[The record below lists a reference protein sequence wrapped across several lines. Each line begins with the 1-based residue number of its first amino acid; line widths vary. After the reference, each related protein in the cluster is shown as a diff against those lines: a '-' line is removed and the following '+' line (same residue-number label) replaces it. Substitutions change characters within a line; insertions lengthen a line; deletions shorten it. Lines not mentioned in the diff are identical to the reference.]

1 MTSLLRSLVVGAV
14 VATAA
19 AGCGEDFD
27 PYERLT
33 SLRVLAIQSEV
44 RTEPAN
50 ASGGF
55 QVSPGPGQ
63 TATLTPVMFVPDGD
77 AIDEMSWEWRWCPL
91 AGSALN
97 GYQCPFASADEVMA
111 MTGLTVPDL
120 ALGNADTA
128 MFTNS
133 FPPEIIAGLCAGLP
147 GASFAAPNCEG
158 GYPIQ
163 IEMFVKST
171 RDPGIH
177 VVSTLR
183 LRIDSPDPEQLP
195 MPPNYNPV
203 LDPTADP
210 LAAVPVFGAGP
221 MPIPDVADPAVT
233 LERDRSTPIIVGL
246 AEDQAE
252 PYPGLDDDNKLTDQ
266 RERLTLSWFVESG
279 DMEFEKTAF
288 IQDVEP
294 ISDTIRNS
302 WTPAIT
308 REYMPDTARIVVVVR
323 DNRGGVTWARGN
335 VRLGAS
341 P

>member
-1 MTSLLRSLVVGAV
+1 MTSRLRSLVAAV
-14 VATAA
+14 VVTTAA
-19 AGCGEDFD
+19 VGCGEDFD
-27 PYERLT
+27 PYTRLS
-33 SLRVLAIQSEV
+33 SLRVLAMQSEV
-44 RTEPAN
+44 KTEPAN

-63 TATLTPVMFVPDGD
+63 TATLTPVMFVPADD
-77 AIDEMSWEWRWCPL
+77 VITAWSWRWCPL
-91 AGSALN
+91 AGSPSN
-97 GYQCPFASADEVMA
+97 GYECPFASADEVMA
-111 MTGLTVPDL
+111 MTGFPVPDFD
-120 ALGNADTA
+120 LGTAGTA

-133 FPPEIIAGLCAGLP
+133 FPPELIAGLCGGVPGLL
-147 GASFAAPNCEG
+147 AAPNCEG

-163 IEMFVKST
+163 IAMHVESMN
-171 RDPGIH
+171 DPGID

-183 LRIDSPDPEQLP
+183 LRIDSPPPPLPP

-203 LDPTADP
+203 LDTTTDP
-210 LAAVPVFGAGP
+210 LAAIPVFDAGP

-233 LERDRSTPIIVGL
+233 LERDRSTPIIVVGL
-246 AEDQAE
+246 AEDQSE
-252 PYPGLDDDNKLTDQ
+252 PYSGLDDDGNLTDQ

-288 IQDVEP
+288 IADLEP
-294 ISDTIRNS
+294 IGDTIRNS
-302 WTPAIT
+302 WTPALT
-308 REYMPDTARIVVVVR
+308 REYTPDTAHVVVVVR

>member
-1 MTSLLRSLVVGAV
+1 MTSQLRSLVAAAV
-14 VATAA
+14 VATAAA

-27 PYERLT
+27 PYTRLT

-44 RTEPAN
+44 KTQPAN

-55 QVSPGPGQ
+55 QVSPGPGD
-63 TATLTPVMFVPDGD
+63 TATLTPVMFVPEGD
-77 AIDEMSWEWRWCPL
+77 VITAWSWRWCPL
-91 AGSALN
+91 AGSAFN
-97 GYQCPFASADEVMA
+97 GYECAFASADEVMM
-111 MTGLTVPDL
+111 MTGFTVPDFD
-120 ALGNADTA
+120 LGTEGTA
-128 MFTNS
+128 SFTNS
-133 FPPEIIAGLCAGLP
+133 FPPELIAGLCGGLP
-147 GASFAAPNCEG
+147 GVFAAPNCEG

-163 IEMFVKST
+163 IEMRVESMN
-171 RDPGIH
+171 DPGID

-183 LRIDSPDPEQLP
+183 LRIDSPPPALPP

-203 LDPTADP
+203 LDPTQDP
-210 LAAVPVFGAGP
+210 LVALPVFGAGP

-233 LERDRSTPIIVGL
+233 LERDRATPIVIGL
-246 AEDQAE
+246 AEDQSEA
-252 PYPGLDDDNKLTDQ
+252 YSGLDDEGNLSDQ

-279 DMEFEKTAF
+279 DMEWEKTAF

-302 WTPAIT
+302 WTPAIV
-308 REYMPDTARIVVVVR
+308 REYTPETARVVVVVR